1 MLLISHRG
9 NLNGPDAMENHPD
22 QIEKCLNA
30 QFDCEIDL
38 WVIEQNLFLGHD
50 AGQYRIDIKWVIDRK
65 RKLWI
70 HCKNMEALE
79 LMNSHELDGLNYF
92 WHENDA
98 YIQTSSGKIW
108 VYPGER
114 LIEGSIAVLPEI
126 WMQDNRAQELSL
138 CFGICTDFV
147 FKFESHFKESIR

>member
-1 MLLISHRG
+1 MLFIAHRG
-9 NLNGPDAMENHPD
+9 NLNGSNKLENHPD
-22 QIEKCLNA
+22 QIDKCLKLK
-30 QFDCEIDL
+30 FDSEIDL
-38 WVIEQNLFLGHD
+38 WVIEKKLFLGHNV
-50 AGQYRIDIKWVIDRK
+50 GQYSINIKWLLK
-65 RKLWI
+65 RRRNLWI

-79 LMNSHELDGLNYF
+79 LMTSHELDGLNYF

-114 LIEGSIAVLPEI
+114 LIEGSIAVLPET
-126 WMQDNRAQELSL
+126 WMQDNKTQELSL

-147 FKFESHFKESIR
+147 FKFQSHFKESTR